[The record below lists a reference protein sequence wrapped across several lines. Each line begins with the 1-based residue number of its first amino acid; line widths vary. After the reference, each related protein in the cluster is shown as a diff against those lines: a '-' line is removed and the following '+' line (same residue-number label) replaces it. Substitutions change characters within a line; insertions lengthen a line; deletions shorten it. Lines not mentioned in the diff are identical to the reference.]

1 MKAGKRIFE
10 LRKLSKEEIISEYKD
25 LVRKIRE
32 LHKEKARLNLK
43 WNKYYYQKDWRKR
56 NK

>member
-10 LRKLSKEEIISEYKD
+10 LRKLSKEEIIIEYKD

-32 LHKEKARLNLK
+32 LNKEKARLNLK